1 MTPSAPSVVVREVR
15 SPQDWERFIE
25 LPWKIYANDSHWVPP
40 LRIAVR
46 DMLDVQKNPFFKHAF
61 MNAFLALRG
70 EEVVGR
76 IVGVVDENHNRFHQE
91 SAAFW
96 GFFESIED
104 HGVARALFSSLEK
117 WAIGRGAS
125 VLRGPVN
132 LSTNHE
138 AGLLVEG
145 FESDPAIMMMY
156 NPPYY
161 SELIEKQGFI
171 KAKDLLAYNVEQG
184 SRFSERL
191 LAQSERLKANGS
203 VSFRTIQLR
212 KFQQEV
218 DTILEIYND
227 AWEDN
232 WGFVPMNPE
241 EFRHMA
247 KDMKAIIDPELLL
260 IAEVRGQPAGFGLA
274 LPDVNQAFKKIPD
287 GKLLPTGLFKL
298 LWNTKGPGKRATI
311 NRCRILTLGI
321 KKAYRNFSL
330 GPLFYTEYLRR
341 GPAAGYPTGEASW
354 ILEDNR
360 AMNRALEMMCGKR
373 TKVYRIYDR
382 LIGAQA

>member
-1 MTPSAPSVVVREVR
+1 MSNPVQVREVR
-15 SPQDWERFIE
+15 SSKQWDQFID
-25 LPWKIYANDSHWVPP
+25 LPWKIYGNDPNWVPP
-40 LRIAVR
+40 LRIAVK

-61 MNAFLALRG
+61 MNAWLAIQDG
-70 EEVVGR
+70 QVVGR
-76 IVGVVDENHNRFHQE
+76 IVGVVDDNHNKFHNE
-91 SAAFW
+91 STAFF
-96 GFFESIED
+96 GFFESID
-104 HGVARALFSSLEK
+104 DSSVARALFAEVEAWSLS
-117 WAIGRGAS
+117 RGMK
-125 VLRGPVN
+125 VLRGPVQ

-138 AGLLVEG
+138 CGLLVEG
-145 FESDPAIMMMY
+145 FQDPPSVMMTY

-161 SELIEKQGFI
+161 AKLIEAEGFA
-171 KAKDLLAYNVEQG
+171 KSKDLLAYNVEQG

-203 VSFRTIQLR
+203 VTFRTVNMS
-212 KFQQEV
+212 KFTEEV
-218 DTILEIYND
+218 DRILEIYND

-247 KDMKAIIDPELLL
+247 KDMKAIVDPELLL
-260 IAEVRGQPAGFGLA
+260 IAEVRGEPAGFGLA
-274 LPDVNQAFKKIPD
+274 LPDVHQVFKKIPD
-287 GKLLPTGLFKL
+287 GKLLPFGLFKL
-298 LWNTKGPGKRATI
+298 LWNAKGPGRKKTI

-360 AMNRALEMMCGKR
+360 AMNRALEMMCGAR

-382 LIGAQA
+382 PMTASGS